1 MKMRILGLTLM
12 AFFLFNG
19 AALAAEKV
27 DKDHGKYVSSMAKGH
42 TGSMKAYVHMNFIGS
57 TSDGD
62 STSGSDDSG
71 STSGDGDSNSTVDDV
86 TGDLMDGF
94 F

>member
-19 AALAAEKV
+19 AALIAGT
-27 DKDHGKYVSSMAKGH
+27 HGEYVSGMAKGNK
-42 TGSMKAYVHMNFIGS
+42 GSMKAYVHANLFGS

-62 STSGSDDSG
+62 STSTGDGDS
-71 STSGDGDSNSTVDDV
+71 DGDSNSTVDDV

>member
-1 MKMRILGLTLM
+1 MKMRILGLTLV

-62 STSGSDDSG
+62 S
-71 STSGDGDSNSTVDDV
+71 NSTVDDV

>member
-1 MKMRILGLTLM
+1 MKMRILGLTLV

-19 AALAAEKV
+19 AALAAGKPDV
-27 DKDHGKYVSSMAKGH
+27 DSDHGAMVSSMAKTH
-42 TGSMKAYVHMNFIGS
+42 TGSMKEYANPHFTTAGS
-57 TSDGD
+57 
-62 STSGSDDSG
+62 SGSDDSG

>member
-19 AALAAEKV
+19 AALAAGKV
-27 DKDHGKYVSSMAKGH
+27 DKYHGEYVSGMAKGSKARMNEYANKNFNASSSSD
-42 TGSMKAYVHMNFIGS
+42 GSGS
-57 TSDGD
+57 T
-62 STSGSDDSG
+62 DDSG

>member
-1 MKMRILGLTLM
+1 MKKMRFLGLTLM

-19 AALAAEKV
+19 AALANETKDAALERVATIKFLAAWGEKGAV
-27 DKDHGKYVSSMAKGH
+27 GEYAKAMEKGKPTSS
-42 TGSMKAYVHMNFIGS
+42 SS
-57 TSDGD
+57 EDSD
-62 STSGSDDSG
+62 
-71 STSGDGDSNSTVDDV
+71 STVDDV

>member
-19 AALAAEKV
+19 AALIAET
-27 DKDHGKYVSSMAKGH
+27 HGEYVSGMAKVSNSRMDGMAK
-42 TGSMKAYVHMNFIGS
+42 TNSPTAGS
-57 TSDGD
+57 
-62 STSGSDDSG
+62 SGSGGSG

-86 TGDLMDGF
+86 TEDLMDGF